1 MTDRPGEGGRTH
13 DENAGADGGFQLIT
27 QHGGEY
33 KQHHHAAA
41 SAHKATDETDHSAAE
56 DRTNR
61 FLSGGGG
68 LKPLLWRQYRLDD
81 KLDAEKES
89 HQGRKAAHSSFG
101 DNAGDVAA
109 HQSET
114 QDADHHDNA
123 VFDIEVFIFAI
134 GIGGSSAGQDIT
146 GKSNANGKV
155 GIHM

>member
-1 MTDRPGEGGRTH
+1 M
-13 DENAGADGGFQLIT
+13 
-27 QHGGEY
+27 
-33 KQHHHAAA
+33 
-41 SAHKATDETDHSAAE
+41 
-56 DRTNR
+56 
-61 FLSGGGG
+61 
-68 LKPLLWRQYRLDD
+68 KPLLWCQYRLDD
-81 KLDAEKES
+81 EFDAKEKS

-109 HQSET
+109 HQGEA

-155 GIHM
+155 WIHM